1 MVVSL
6 SYFLIHNHTP
16 CSIQVSGTK
25 PDQRPAEDTSGEWK
39 EAFEKLREEFNTFR
53 KQIREEMNDLID
65 DLDRERKKRAE
76 MEIDI
81 DRLRRLRDKH

>member
-1 MVVSL
+1 MSDVRS
-6 SYFLIHNHTP
+6 
-16 CSIQVSGTK
+16 
-25 PDQRPAEDTSGEWK
+25 DQKEEDGGRWK

-53 KQIREEMNDLID
+53 KQMKNEMQDLVD

-81 DRLRRLRDKH
+81 DRLKRLRDKH

>member
-1 MVVSL
+1 MSDVRSD
-6 SYFLIHNHTP
+6 P
-16 CSIQVSGTK
+16 K
-25 PDQRPAEDTSGEWK
+25 EEDGGRWK

-53 KQIREEMNDLID
+53 KQMRNEMQDLVD

-81 DRLRRLRDKH
+81 DRLKRLRDKH